1 MSTGSAFDIFL
12 ESSNLIEHYH
22 YWDDILKVAQA
33 RGDLPTVTS
42 ANNTMC
48 AIYSKLH
55 EAQFKAPIII
65 CHEKWPFKGYSND
78 GSEIIL
84 YKSLKA
90 YSVSDLMGN

>member
-1 MSTGSAFDIFL
+1 
-12 ESSNLIEHYH
+12 
-22 YWDDILKVAQA
+22 
-33 RGDLPTVTS
+33 
-42 ANNTMC
+42 MC

-65 CHEKWPFKGYSND
+65 CHAKWPFKGYSND